1 MAVPKRKSSKQRKR
15 QRRAHLKLS
24 TPNMQFDVATGE
36 YRLSHHVSPSGMY
49 KGEKVINND
58 SKEA

>member
-15 QRRAHLKLS
+15 QRRAHLKLD

-49 KGEKVINND
+49 KGEKVISDN
-58 SKEA
+58 KEA

>member
-15 QRRAHLKLS
+15 QRRAHIKLA

-49 KGEKVINND
+49 KGEKVIDDN
-58 SKEA
+58 KEA

>member
-15 QRRAHLKLS
+15 QRRAHIKLA
-24 TPNMQFDVATGE
+24 TPSMQFDVATGE

-49 KGEKVINND
+49 KSEKVIDD

>member
-15 QRRAHLKLS
+15 QRRAHLKLD

-58 SKEA
+58 NKEA

>member
-15 QRRAHLKLS
+15 QRRAHIKLA
-24 TPNMQFDVATGE
+24 TPSMQFDVATGE

-49 KGEKVINND
+49 KGEKVIDD